1 MIGKLKG
8 IVDSCYHDHVIID
21 VGGVG
26 YLVFCSS
33 KTLAN
38 LTPGDSVMLL
48 IETHVREDHINLY
61 GFYSS
66 EEKSSF
72 ILLQSVKGVGTRMS
86 LAILS
91 TLSPDEISYA

>member
-8 IVDSCYHDHVIID
+8 IIDLCYHNYVIID

-33 KTLAN
+33 KTLSN
-38 LTPGDSVMLL
+38 LTPGSSVILL
-48 IETHVREDHINLY
+48 IETRVREDHIHLY

-66 EEKSSF
+66 
-72 ILLQSVKGVGTRMS
+72 
-86 LAILS
+86 
-91 TLSPDEISYA
+91 